1 MSVKSY
7 DEAIINK
14 FREVFNTDTVYILPV
29 ENAIRFEAQ
38 LTKDNI
44 KFPLISTNRLGYSI
58 ITSQVNQAAKM
69 IGSFKGRDDDNTNV
83 FVQTIPIRIEY
94 QLDIFTKD
102 RASCDEITRELIFF
116 FFQHPTL
123 KAHFDYG
130 LNIEHN
136 FNLFLNDDIVDN
148 SDTIE
153 HINNGVMFRNTL
165 TFYTDD
171 SRLFRRK
178 NQTQG
183 EIVADVFIKGEHN
196 KEVL

>member
-183 EIVADVFIKGEHN
+183 EIVADVFIKDERN

>member
-7 DEAIINK
+7 DEAIINR
-14 FREVFNTDTVYILPV
+14 FRELFDTNIVYILPV

-44 KFPLISTNRLGYSI
+44 KFPLISTNRLGYSVI
-58 ITSQVNQAAKM
+58 SSQVNQAAKM
-69 IGSFKGRDDDNTNV
+69 IGSFKGRDDNNTNIY
-83 FVQTIPIRIEY
+83 VQTLPIRIEY
-94 QLDIFTKD
+94 QLDVFTKD
-102 RASCDEITRELIFF
+102 RASCDEITRELLFF
-116 FFQHPTL
+116 FYQHPTL
-123 KAHFDYG
+123 KAHFEYG
-130 LNIEHN
+130 LNIDHN
-136 FNLFLNDDIVDN
+136 FNIFLNDDVVDN

-183 EIVADVFIKGEHN
+183 EIIADVYIKGEHN